1 MSYQIIS
8 RHIHQEKFQTS
19 YICKKWIRVS
29 RRDAYNGKGSHANN
43 KDCDGGASKKTKKA
57 YNHWST
63 KGCQRNKYCISG

>member
-43 KDCDGGASKKTKKA
+43 KDCDGGAIFTHSF
-57 YNHWST
+57 
-63 KGCQRNKYCISG
+63 C